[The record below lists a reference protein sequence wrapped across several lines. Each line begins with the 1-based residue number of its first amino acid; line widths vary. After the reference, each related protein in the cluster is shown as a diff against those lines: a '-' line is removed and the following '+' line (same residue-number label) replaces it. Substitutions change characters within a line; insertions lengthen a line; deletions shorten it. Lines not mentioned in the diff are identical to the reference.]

1 MAIPTDEQKIER
13 RIVSRFHKGISKYNL
28 IEEGD
33 RILAGISGGKDS
45 LCLLEMLGL
54 RMKIDKPH
62 FTVEAVHIR
71 MENIKY
77 ETDTGYLEEFA
88 AQYGIKMHC
97 LTTGFNAHTD
107 TRKSPCFL
115 CSWNRRKQM
124 FMKAQELGCNKI
136 ALGHHMDDII
146 HTAMMNE
153 FFQGHFSTM
162 PAMLKMRKM
171 PLTIIRPLCMVEESD
186 IYRYA
191 RYRGYEKQV
200 KLCPYETNS
209 HRSDIR
215 DIFGRIEE
223 MNPEAR
229 YSVWNALES
238 EGKLI
243 EV

>member
-45 LCLLEMLGL
+45 LCLLEMLGR

>member
-45 LCLLEMLGL
+45 LCLLEMLGR

-146 HTAMMNE
+146 HTARMNE

-215 DIFGRIEE
+215 DIVGRIEE

-229 YSVWNALES
+229 
-238 EGKLI
+238 
-243 EV
+243 